1 MTEGLFSA
9 PAYKVYGRIMAD
21 EAYDNVGFTTRLA
34 LKDMSLV
41 LAAGDMARVP
51 LPSASLLRDR
61 LPAPSG
67 AAVASGG
74 FNCRLR
80 DLARFGE
87 MIRLQGKYN
96 GQQIVPAAVIA
107 DIRQGG
113 SPEAFVPAGYK
124 TLPGWSYRKQ
134 WWISH
139 DDHGAFMARGIH
151 GQAIYIDPKAEMVIA
166 RFASHPLAGNMHF
179 DPTSLPAYRAIA
191 DQLLRKPR

>member
-1 MTEGLFSA
+1 
-9 PAYKVYGRIMAD
+9 
-21 EAYDNVGFTTRLA
+21 
-34 LKDMSLV
+34 
-41 LAAGDMARVP
+41 
-51 LPSASLLRDR
+51 
-61 LPAPSG
+61 
-67 AAVASGG
+67 
-74 FNCRLR
+74 
-80 DLARFGE
+80 
-87 MIRLQGKYN
+87 MIRLQGRYN

-107 DIRQGG
+107 DIRKGG
-113 SPEAFVPAGYK
+113 SPEAFAPAGYQA
-124 TLPGWSYRKQ
+124 LPGWSYRKQ